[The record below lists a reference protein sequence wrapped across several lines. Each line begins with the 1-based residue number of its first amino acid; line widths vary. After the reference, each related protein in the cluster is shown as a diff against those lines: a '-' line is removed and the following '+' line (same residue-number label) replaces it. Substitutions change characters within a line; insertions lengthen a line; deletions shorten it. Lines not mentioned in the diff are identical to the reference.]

1 MPPIVTTVTGGSAPR
16 AVRVVPVLVSAAGAA
31 AGSALRQAGEM
42 VELLVEV
49 LISAVRRPVGYWGEV
64 RESMV
69 DTLAACWIT
78 MVIATGVF
86 GFTVGVNGSQ
96 GYLSMGVPERM
107 GSFFLATGV
116 REFCPWINAI
126 VVAGAAGTMLTA
138 DLGTRR
144 IRQEFDAMEVME
156 VDPVRNVVLPRVVAL
171 TLMTPL
177 LSVFALLTG
186 LLGGMAAVMF
196 IGAAPGAFWNSFWAN
211 ASTIDI
217 AMGVLKS
224 VAFGLTIGVVCAY
237 KGYRVPEA
245 GPAAVGRA
253 VNQSV
258 VIALAVIWV
267 TNLVISTLLLGVFP
281 EMTNAR

>member
-1 MPPIVTTVTGGSAPR
+1 MARSTPPPIPGPR
-16 AVRVVPVLVSAAGAA
+16 PAGFVSVLAA
-31 AGSALRQAGEM
+31 AVGAMVGSALRQAGEM

-49 LISAVRRPVGYWGEV
+49 LVSAVRRPVGYWGDV
-64 RESMV
+64 RVGMV
-69 DTLAACWIT
+69 ETLASCWIT

-86 GFTVGVNGSQ
+86 GFTVGINGSQ

-156 VDPVRNVVLPRVVAL
+156 VDPVRDVVLPRVVAL
-171 TLMTPL
+171 TLTTPL

-186 LLGGMAAVMF
+186 LLGGLGAAVAT
-196 IGAAPGAFWNSFWAN
+196 GAAPGAFWNSFWAN
-211 ASTIDI
+211 ASPIDI
-217 AMGVLKS
+217 AVGVLKS
-224 VAFGLTIGVVCAY
+224 VAFGLTIGVVCGY
-237 KGYRVPEA
+237 KGYRVPEG
-245 GPAAVGRA
+245 GPGAVGRA

-258 VIALAVIWV
+258 VIALAVIWI
-267 TNLVISTLLLGVFP
+267 TNLVVSTLVLGVFP
-281 EMTNAR
+281 QMTDAR